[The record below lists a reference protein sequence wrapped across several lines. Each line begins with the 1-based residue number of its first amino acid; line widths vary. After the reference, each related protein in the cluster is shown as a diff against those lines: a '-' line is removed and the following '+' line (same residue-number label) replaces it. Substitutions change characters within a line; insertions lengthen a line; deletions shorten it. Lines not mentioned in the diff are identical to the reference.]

1 MADGKDK
8 KARPRDAA
16 TAARKVART
25 AANKARRAATRER
38 RLQKNRD
45 RYRGGMT
52 YPEWKKSAE
61 YRFRHHPDAAQAV

>member
-25 AANKARRAATRER
+25 AQNKARRAATRER

-45 RYRGGMT
+45 RYRSGMT

-61 YRFRHHPDAAQAV
+61 YAARAHEKEAR

>member
-25 AANKARRAATRER
+25 VANKARRAATRER

-45 RYRGGMT
+45 RFRAGMT
-52 YPEWKKSAE
+52 YPDWKKSPE
-61 YRFRHHPDAAQAV
+61 YAARHTA